1 VTSRAAGFSPPV
13 VRDTLRSPSAGGSR
27 PTITPMS
34 PDDRD
39 DPGADTAMF
48 RAYVDEGSEPAAGPS
63 AVNRWAIAAIAAAVV
78 VVLVVAL
85 IIL

>member
-1 VTSRAAGFSPPV
+1 
-13 VRDTLRSPSAGGSR
+13 
-27 PTITPMS
+27 MS

-63 AVNRWAIAAIAAAVV
+63 AVNRWAIVAIVAAVV

-85 IIL
+85 LTL

>member
-1 VTSRAAGFSPPV
+1 
-13 VRDTLRSPSAGGSR
+13 
-27 PTITPMS
+27 MS

>member
-1 VTSRAAGFSPPV
+1 MP
-13 VRDTLRSPSAGGSR
+13 LAGGDR
-27 PTITPMS
+27 RTITPMS

-63 AVNRWAIAAIAAAVV
+63 AVNRWAIVAIVAAVV
-78 VVLVVAL
+78 VVLVVVL
-85 IIL
+85 LTL